1 MIERLGAGM
10 QAQWLRQEVLANNL
24 ANVSTAGFKADD
36 LAFEPNGPLSLP
48 ISPPGI
54 PIPAPPS
61 QPQGQLQWTDFS
73 QGPVITTG
81 RNLDVALSG
90 PGFFVVDTPDG
101 PRYTRAGSLSVGTD
115 GTLLGPGGA
124 PIQGERGSIQVHSAD
139 VSISETGEVR
149 DGGRPVGTLRV
160 VDFPRP
166 YVLLKQGQG
175 LFVPGR
181 QDMEPAPARGFELAS
196 GAVEGSNVSSVRT
209 MVGMI
214 ELHRLYEAYQRVI
227 QAADETNR
235 QAAND
240 IGRV

>member
-10 QAQWLRQEVLANNL
+10 HAQWLRQEVLANNL
-24 ANVSTAGFKADD
+24 ANASTPGFKADD

-48 ISPPGI
+48 IGPPGM
-54 PIPAPPS
+54 PLPAPPS
-61 QPQGQLQWTDFS
+61 QPQAQVQWTDFS
-73 QGPVITTG
+73 QGSVITTG
-81 RNLDVALSG
+81 RALDVALNG
-90 PGFFVVDTPDG
+90 PGFFVVDTPEG
-101 PRYTRAGSLSVGTD
+101 LRYTRAGSLSVATD

-124 PIQGERGSIQVHSAD
+124 PIQGERGAIQVHSAD
-139 VSISETGEVR
+139 VTVSETGEVR
-149 DGGRPVGTLRV
+149 DGGQPVGTLRV

-166 YVLLKQGQG
+166 YVLLKQGPG
-175 LFVPGR
+175 LFAPGSP
-181 QDMEPAPARGFELAS
+181 DMEPAPARGWQLAS

-227 QAADETNR
+227 QAADETSR
-235 QAAND
+235 QAANE